1 MNFLNILRR
10 DNGSTRRQN
19 DEPVFFSYEVA
30 RIQIKLTVPLMVFV
44 SVIPYL
50 LLFIVWELRCPGLY
64 RWVTAMKYEK

>member
-30 RIQIKLTVPLMVFV
+30 RIQKKACCSINGICVGYPI
-44 SVIPYL
+44 SA
-50 LLFIVWELRCPGLY
+50 FIHCMRAVLSRFIQMGY
-64 RWVTAMKYEK
+64 SYEA

>member
-10 DNGSTRRQN
+10 DNGSTTRQN

-44 SVIPYL
+44 SVIP
-50 LLFIVWELRCPGLY
+50 
-64 RWVTAMKYEK
+64 

>member
-30 RIQIKLTVPLMVFV
+30 RIQIKHTVPLMVFV

-50 LLFIVWELRCPGLY
+50 LLFIV
-64 RWVTAMKYEK
+64 